1 MNKKQFREL
10 DLSEEIQKAVQDMGY
25 EEATAIQTAIIPLML
40 EGRDVIGHSQTGTGK
55 TAAFAIPIIERIDM
69 DIRNVQVLIL
79 CPTRELAIQS
89 CEEIRKF
96 SKYKTGIKS
105 VAIYGGQP
113 IDRQIQ
119 ALKQGTQIV
128 IGTPGRVMDHMR
140 RHTLKFNNLTTVVL
154 DEADEMLNMGFREDI
169 ETILQKTSE
178 DRQTVLF
185 SATMSKAIMA
195 ITKQYQKDPEVISV
209 VHHQLTVS
217 NIEQNYLE
225 VPQGKKIEV
234 LNRLLD
240 MFNPKL
246 SLIFCNTKRQVDELV
261 SQLQLRGYMSDGL
274 HGDMNQPT
282 RSRVMDAFKNGKV
295 EILVATDVAAR
306 GIDVDDVEVVFNY
319 DIPQDEEYY
328 VHRIG
333 RTGRAGKIGKSFTF
347 VCGRSQ
353 LNDLREIQRYTNA
366 KINLMAT
373 PSLDETNEVKQNK
386 FIEKM
391 KKALDSGELEKYVKI
406 VDRLIDEEYTSVD
419 IATAAIKIIMEKDA
433 KKIPSD
439 DFDMNPIKEARRGYK
454 DRDGF
459 KRDSSK
465 SSRDAGKSRD
475 NSKWRDSSKSR
486 DGVKAKTSW
495 DSYMP
500 KDSRDSYKPKDS
512 RDSYKPK
519 DSSYKPKDSRDSY
532 KPKDNGKWRD
542 SSKSKVVS
550 RDKDIIK

>member
-1 MNKKQFREL
+1 MNKKQFSEL
-10 DLSEEIQKAVQDMGY
+10 NLSEEMQKAVEDMGF

-55 TAAFAIPIIERIDM
+55 TAAFGIPVIEKIDPN
-69 DIRNVQVLIL
+69 IRNVQVLIL

-140 RHTLKFNNLTTVVL
+140 RHTLKFNNLMTVVL

-185 SATMSKAIMA
+185 SATMSKPIMT
-195 ITKQYQKDPEVISV
+195 ITKQYQKNPEIINV
-209 VHHQLTVS
+209 VHQQLTVS

-225 VPQGKKIEV
+225 IPQGKKLEV
-234 LNRLLD
+234 LNRLMD
-240 MFNPKL
+240 IYNPKL

-261 SQLQLRGYMSDGL
+261 GQLQLRGYMSDGL
-274 HGDMNQPT
+274 HGDMNQPA
-282 RSRVMDAFKNGKV
+282 RSRVMDAFKSGKV

-306 GIDVDDVEVVFNY
+306 GIDVDNVEVVFNY

-333 RTGRAGKIGKSFTF
+333 RTGRAGKGGKAFTF
-347 VCGRSQ
+347 VCGRGQ
-353 LNDLREIQRYTNA
+353 LNDLREIQRYTNS
-366 KINLMAT
+366 KITLMPT
-373 PSLDETNEVKQNK
+373 PSLDETKEIKQNK
-386 FIEKM
+386 FIDKM
-391 KKALDSGELEKYVKI
+391 KKALDSEDLEKYVKI
-406 VDRLIDEEYTSVD
+406 VDRLIDDEYTSVD
-419 IATAAIKIIMEKDA
+419 IATAAIKILMEKDA
-433 KKIPSD
+433 KKVPSD
-439 DFDMNPIKEARRGYK
+439 DFDMNPIKEIRRGHKY
-454 DRDGF
+454 RDGY
-459 KRDSSK
+459 KRDSGK
-465 SSRDAGKSRD
+465 SSRDSGKSRD
-475 NSKWRDSSKSR
+475 SKWSSGKSR
-486 DGVKAKTSW
+486 DGVKAKPKGSW
-495 DSYMP
+495 DNYTS
-500 KDSRDSYKPKDS
+500 KGSKDSYKPKDS
-512 RDSYKPK
+512 
-519 DSSYKPKDSRDSY
+519 
-532 KPKDNGKWRD
+532 GKWRD
-542 SSKSKVVS
+542 TSKKNVK
-550 RDKDIIK
+550 KDNDFII